1 MKRSFAAEDGAD
13 GIRTAF
19 IPTRESP
26 VDERLPE
33 LIASLACRRTT
44 LNTNLAPSVFFSSEA
59 AFQDSLGRRLGG
71 ALGKPNKQAAQR

>member
-33 LIASLACRRTT
+33 LIASLSCRRT
-44 LNTNLAPSVFFSSEA
+44 TNLAPSVFFSSEA